1 MREEFVELKN
11 EFKKLQYKKFTG
23 FVKETEVNCNISKIR
38 KTPAVLAFL
47 VFIVLEIIFVFFLPW
62 IFYSLLGIFIVYL
75 VALMFSCM
83 VKIKVQN
90 KKLLVKKFIFKKE
103 FEEKDIEKIYLVT
116 SKKEALGGIR
126 AKIKI
131 IYKTKKGSS
140 IYSLDIM
147 FLTYDQVEKFLKTI
161 GVEELT
167 EKEKKG
173 EFDEKNVFIDNSLL
187 EFVDFVFLIPMCILV
202 MIDFLL

>member
-11 EFKKLQYKKFTG
+11 EFKRLQYKKFTG
-23 FVKETEVNCNISKIR
+23 FVKETEVNSNISKIR

-47 VFIVLEIIFVFFLPW
+47 VFIVLEIVFILFLPW
-62 IFYSLLGIFIVYL
+62 IFYSLLGILIVYL
-75 VALMFSCM
+75 VALMCSCM

-90 KKLLVKKFIFKKE
+90 KKLFVKKFLFKKE

-140 IYSLDIM
+140 IYSLDTM

-167 EKEKKG
+167 EKEKNG

>member
-23 FVKETEVNCNISKIR
+23 FVKETEVNSNISKIR

-90 KKLLVKKFIFKKE
+90 K
-103 FEEKDIEKIYLVT
+103 
-116 SKKEALGGIR
+116 
-126 AKIKI
+126 
-131 IYKTKKGSS
+131 
-140 IYSLDIM
+140 
-147 FLTYDQVEKFLKTI
+147 
-161 GVEELT
+161 
-167 EKEKKG
+167 
-173 EFDEKNVFIDNSLL
+173 
-187 EFVDFVFLIPMCILV
+187 
-202 MIDFLL
+202 

>member
-23 FVKETEVNCNISKIR
+23 FVKETEVNSNISKIR

-140 IYSLDIM
+140 IYSLDTM

-187 EFVDFVFLIPMCILV
+187 EFVDFVFLIPICILV

>member
-23 FVKETEVNCNISKIR
+23 FVKETEVNSNISKIR

-47 VFIVLEIIFVFFLPW
+47 VFIVLEIIFIFFLPW

-103 FEEKDIEKIYLVT
+103 FEEKDIEKIYLAT

-140 IYSLDIM
+140 IYSLDTM

>member
-23 FVKETEVNCNISKIR
+23 FVKETEVNSNVSKIR

-47 VFIVLEIIFVFFLPW
+47 VFIALEIVFVFFLPW

-90 KKLLVKKFIFKKE
+90 KKLFVKKFIFKKE

-140 IYSLDIM
+140 IYSLDTM

-167 EKEKKG
+167 EKEKNG

>member
-23 FVKETEVNCNISKIR
+23 FVKETEATSNVSKIR
-38 KTPAVLAFL
+38 KTPAVLAFII
-47 VFIVLEIIFVFFLPW
+47 FIVIEIIFVLFLPW

-90 KKLLVKKFIFKKE
+90 KKLFVKKFLFKKE

-116 SKKEALGGIR
+116 SKNEALGGIR

-131 IYKTKKGSS
+131 IYKTKRGSS
-140 IYSLDIM
+140 IYSLDTM
-147 FLTYDQVEKFLKTI
+147 FLTYDQVKKFLKTI
-161 GVEELT
+161 SVEELT
-167 EKEKKG
+167 EKEKNG
-173 EFDEKNVFIDNSLL
+173 EFNEKNVFIDNSLL
-187 EFVDFVFLIPMCILV
+187 EFIDFVFLIPMCILV

>member
-23 FVKETEVNCNISKIR
+23 FVKETEANSNVSKIR
-38 KTPAVLAFL
+38 KTPAVLAFII
-47 VFIVLEIIFVFFLPW
+47 FIAIEIIFVLFLPW

-90 KKLLVKKFIFKKE
+90 KKLFVKKFLFKKE

-116 SKKEALGGIR
+116 SKNEALGGIR

-131 IYKTKKGSS
+131 IYKIK
-140 IYSLDIM
+140 
-147 FLTYDQVEKFLKTI
+147 
-161 GVEELT
+161 EL
-167 EKEKKG
+167 
-173 EFDEKNVFIDNSLL
+173 
-187 EFVDFVFLIPMCILV
+187 
-202 MIDFLL
+202 